1 MPSSTSCPRVVDH
14 LRAFLGEWR
23 IESVLPLDPPV
34 VRHGRTVFEA
44 MPGGNSL
51 FQIWQGDHVDA
62 AGGVAIIA
70 LCPDQDTFAYHS
82 FDADG
87 VGRVFGM
94 TYCRNVRRLWHEGP
108 DGSWRFGGVFG
119 SGGRTIEGRWEK
131 SGDDGATWEHD
142 ADVTFTKVT

>member
-1 MPSSTSCPRVVDH
+1 MPSPTSCPRVVDH

-44 MPGGNSL
+44 MPGGHYL
-51 FQIWQGDHVDA
+51 LQLWEGDDVDTA
-62 AGGVAIIA
+62 SGVAIITFHA
-70 LCPDQDTFAYHS
+70 DNDTYEQHS
-82 FDADG
+82 FDEHGVVRVYGMTFYDG
-87 VGRVFGM
+87 VW
-94 TYCRNVRRLWHEGP
+94 RLWRDAPGL
-108 DGSWRFGGVFG
+108 SQCFTGVFS

-142 ADVTFTKVT
+142 ADVTFTKVR